1 MLQCMNSVDF
11 SSVPFFSQPS
21 WMHPRRVGSLFE
33 SRLCILD
40 FWFKSVI
47 IVTMK
52 PMNHTLTAIDGIK
65 VGHATDLTARTGCT
79 VILCPA
85 GATAGV
91 DVRGAAPGTRETE
104 ALRPGRLVQ
113 KAHAVLLTGGSA
125 FGLDAAGGVVQY
137 LEAQNVGFPAGPVR
151 VPIVSAAVI
160 FDLGVGDAK
169 VRPDREMGYQTCL
182 NATDEPVAMGAI
194 GAGTGAT
201 VGKAPGVTS
210 SPGGVGSACICLDSG
225 LIVAAITVVNAL
237 GNVVNPNTGEILAG
251 GKENGSFVDITE
263 RLLDAN
269 IVQGTNTTIGVVA
282 TNAALSPAEVNRVT
296 EMAHDG
302 MARAIRPAHTM
313 FDGDTLFT
321 LATGTH
327 TNGSVNTVG
336 ILAAEVVAEAIVNA
350 VTA

>member
-1 MLQCMNSVDF
+1 MN
-11 SSVPFFSQPS
+11 Q
-21 WMHPRRVGSLFE
+21 
-33 SRLCILD
+33 
-40 FWFKSVI
+40 
-47 IVTMK
+47 
-52 PMNHTLTAIDGIK
+52 TLTAIEGIK
-65 VGHATDLTARTGCT
+65 VGHATDTTAQTGCT
-79 VILCPA
+79 VVLCPA

-137 LEAQNVGFPAGPVR
+137 LEEQNVGFPAGPVR
-151 VPIVSAAVI
+151 VPIVPAAVI
-160 FDLGVGDAK
+160 FDLGVGDSQ
-169 VRPDREMGYQTCL
+169 VRPDREMGYQACL
-182 NATDEPVAMGAI
+182 NATDEPVAMGTV

-210 SPGGVGSACICLDSG
+210 SPGGVGSACKYLESG
-225 LIVAAITVVNAL
+225 LIVAAIVVVNAL
-237 GNVVNPNTGEILAG
+237 GNVVHPETGEIVAG
-251 GKENGSFVDITE
+251 GKEDGSFVDITE

-269 IVQGTNTTIGVVA
+269 LVQGTNTTIGVVA
-282 TNAALSPAEVNRVT
+282 TNATLTPAEVHRVA

-302 MARAIRPAHTM
+302 MARAIRPSHTM

-321 LATGTH
+321 LATGAH
-327 TNGSVNTVG
+327 TGSSVNTVG

>member
-1 MLQCMNSVDF
+1 MEPIN
-11 SSVPFFSQPS
+11 
-21 WMHPRRVGSLFE
+21 RT
-33 SRLCILD
+33 I
-40 FWFKSVI
+40 
-47 IVTMK
+47 
-52 PMNHTLTAIDGIK
+52 TAIEGIT
-65 VGHATDLTARTGCT
+65 VGHATDATARTGCT

-125 FGLDAAGGVVQY
+125 FGLDAASGVVQY
-137 LEAQNVGFPAGPVR
+137 LEEQNIGFPAGPVR
-151 VPIVSAAVI
+151 VPIVPAAVI

-169 VRPDREMGYQTCL
+169 VRPDRKMGYQACL

-201 VGKAPGVTS
+201 IGKAPGVTS
-210 SPGGVGSACICLDSG
+210 SPAGVGSACKYLDSG
-225 LIVAAITVVNAL
+225 LIVAAITVVNAV
-237 GNVVNPNTGEILAG
+237 GNVVNPETGEILTG
-251 GKENGSFVDITE
+251 GKENGRFVDITE
-263 RLLDAN
+263 RLLDADL
-269 IVQGTNTTIGVVA
+269 VPGTNTTIGVVA
-282 TNAALSPAEVNRVT
+282 TNASLSPAEATRVT

-302 MARAIRPAHTM
+302 MARAIRPSHTM

-327 TNGSVNTVG
+327 TGSSVNTIG

-350 VTA
+350 VTVSGLTQF

>member
-1 MLQCMNSVDF
+1 M
-11 SSVPFFSQPS
+11 
-21 WMHPRRVGSLFE
+21 
-33 SRLCILD
+33 
-40 FWFKSVI
+40 
-47 IVTMK
+47 
-52 PMNHTLTAIDGIK
+52 
-65 VGHATDLTARTGCT
+65 GHATNLTARTGCT

-137 LEAQNVGFPAGPVR
+137 LEEKNVGFPAGPVR
-151 VPIVSAAVI
+151 VPIVPAAVI
-160 FDLGVGDAK
+160 FDLGVGDASI
-169 VRPDREMGYQTCL
+169 RPDREMGYQACL
-182 NATDEPVAMGAI
+182 NATEEPVAMGAV

-210 SPGGVGSACICLDSG
+210 SPGGVGSACMRLDSG
-225 LIVAAITVVNAL
+225 LIVAAIMVVNAL
-237 GNVVNPNTGEILAG
+237 GNVVHPRTGEILAG
-251 GKENGSFVDITE
+251 GKENGDFVDITE

-269 IVQGTNTTIGVVA
+269 LVQGTNTTIGVVA
-282 TNAALSPAEVNRVT
+282 TNATLSPAEVHRVA

-313 FDGDTLFT
+313 FDGDTLFA
-321 LATGTH
+321 LATGSH
-327 TNGSVNTVG
+327 TGSTVNAVG

>member
-1 MLQCMNSVDF
+1 M
-11 SSVPFFSQPS
+11 
-21 WMHPRRVGSLFE
+21 E
-33 SRLCILD
+33 SI
-40 FWFKSVI
+40 
-47 IVTMK
+47 
-52 PMNHTLTAIDGIK
+52 NQTLTAIDGIT
-65 VGHATDLTARTGCT
+65 VGHATNLTARTGCT
-79 VILCPA
+79 VVLCRA

-137 LEAQNVGFPAGPVR
+137 LEEQNVGFPAGSVR
-151 VPIVSAAVI
+151 VPIVPAAVI
-160 FDLGVGDAK
+160 FDLGVSDAN
-169 VRPDREMGYQTCL
+169 VRPDREMGYQACL
-182 NATDEPVAMGAI
+182 NATDEPVVMGAV

-210 SPGGVGSACICLDSG
+210 SRGGVGSACMRLDSG
-225 LIVAAITVVNAL
+225 LIVAAIVVVNAL
-237 GNVVNPNTGEILAG
+237 GNVVCPRTGEILAG
-251 GKENGSFVDITE
+251 GKENGDLIDITE
-263 RLLDAN
+263 RLLDADL
-269 IVQGTNTTIGVVA
+269 VQGTNTTIGVVA
-282 TNAALSPAEVNRVT
+282 TNATLSPAEAHRVA

-313 FDGDTLFT
+313 FDGDTLFA
-321 LATGTH
+321 LATGAH
-327 TNGSVNTVG
+327 TGSSVNTVG

>member
-1 MLQCMNSVDF
+1 MISMN
-11 SSVPFFSQPS
+11 Q
-21 WMHPRRVGSLFE
+21 
-33 SRLCILD
+33 
-40 FWFKSVI
+40 
-47 IVTMK
+47 
-52 PMNHTLTAIDGIK
+52 TLTAIDGIK
-65 VGHATDLTARTGCT
+65 VGHATDTTARTGCT

-85 GATAGV
+85 GVTAGV
-91 DVRGAAPGTRETE
+91 DVRGAAPGTRETD

-137 LEAQNVGFPAGPVR
+137 LEERNVGFQVGSVH
-151 VPIVSAAVI
+151 VPIVPAAVI

-169 VRPDREMGYQTCL
+169 VRPDRDMGYQACL
-182 NATDEPVAMGAI
+182 NATDEPVTMGAI

-201 VGKAPGVTS
+201 VGKAPGVTPS
-210 SPGGVGSACICLDSG
+210 AGGVGSACKYLDSG
-225 LIVAAITVVNAL
+225 LIVAAIAVVNAL
-237 GNVVNPNTGEILAG
+237 GNVVHPKTGEIVAG

-269 IVQGTNTTIGVVA
+269 LVQGTNTTIGVVA
-282 TNAALSPAEVNRVT
+282 TNAALTPAEVNRVA

-302 MARAIRPAHTM
+302 MARAIRPSHTM
-313 FDGDTLFT
+313 FDGDTLFA
-321 LATGTH
+321 LATGAH
-327 TNGSVNTVG
+327 TGSSVNTVG

>member
-1 MLQCMNSVDF
+1 MQSMN
-11 SSVPFFSQPS
+11 Q
-21 WMHPRRVGSLFE
+21 
-33 SRLCILD
+33 
-40 FWFKSVI
+40 
-47 IVTMK
+47 
-52 PMNHTLTAIDGIK
+52 TLTAIEGLT
-65 VGHATDLTARTGCT
+65 VGHATDATARTGCT
-79 VILCPA
+79 VVLCPA

-137 LEAQNVGFPAGPVR
+137 LEEQNIGFPAGPVR
-151 VPIVSAAVI
+151 VPIVPAAVI
-160 FDLGVGDAK
+160 FDLGVGDAQ
-169 VRPDREMGYQTCL
+169 VRPDCEMGYQACL

-201 VGKAPGVTS
+201 VGKAPGVMS
-210 SPGGVGSACICLDSG
+210 SPGGIGSACKYLDSG

-237 GNVVNPNTGEILAG
+237 GNVVCPNTGEILAG
-251 GKENGSFVDITE
+251 GKEDDSFVDITE

-269 IVQGTNTTIGVVA
+269 LVPGTNTTIGVVA
-282 TNAALSPAEVNRVT
+282 TNATLTPAEVNRVA

-302 MARAIRPAHTM
+302 MARAVRPSHTM
-313 FDGDTLFT
+313 FDGDTLFS
-321 LATGTH
+321 LATGAH
-327 TNGSVNTVG
+327 TGSGVNTVG

>member
-1 MLQCMNSVDF
+1 
-11 SSVPFFSQPS
+11 
-21 WMHPRRVGSLFE
+21 
-33 SRLCILD
+33 
-40 FWFKSVI
+40 
-47 IVTMK
+47 
-52 PMNHTLTAIDGIK
+52 MNHTLTAIDGIK

-79 VILCPA
+79 VILCPT

-151 VPIVSAAVI
+151 VPIVPAAVI

-169 VRPDREMGYQTCL
+169 VRPDREMGYQVCL
-182 NATDEPVAMGAI
+182 NATDEPVAIGAI

-282 TNAALSPAEVNRVT
+282 TNAALSPAEVNRVA

-313 FDGDTLFT
+313 FDGDTFFT

-327 TNGSVNTVG
+327 TSGSVNTVS